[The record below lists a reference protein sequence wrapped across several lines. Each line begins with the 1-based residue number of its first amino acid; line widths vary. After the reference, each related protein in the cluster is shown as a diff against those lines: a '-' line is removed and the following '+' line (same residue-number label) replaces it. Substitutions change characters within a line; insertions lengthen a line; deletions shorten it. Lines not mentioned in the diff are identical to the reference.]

1 MPKSLAEFQL
11 TINSFLKREL
21 DSKYFVSFKAKQVEF
36 HSDGDLP
43 WTLDGEFGGNCRN
56 VTIKNNYRAV
66 DIFAPKP
73 GAVIAASADEDIGE
87 DTEE

>member
-1 MPKSLAEFQL
+1 MTGVQTCALP
-11 TINSFLKREL
+11 I
-21 DSKYFVSFKAKQVEF
+21 Y
-36 HSDGDLP
+36 GDLP